1 MSPVSPSFQNFHTF
15 QACRICQVSP
25 VSKFALFAKL
35 SEFPQFPMNIGKAEL
50 CVRVYETL
58 GDHAPRGM
66 LEGHARQAIGVPRKG
81 REGAP
86 KGPCHRGR
94 RLLRGAAGRREEGG
108 GVTPFKETVYT

>member
-1 MSPVSPSFQNFHTF
+1 
-15 QACRICQVSP
+15 
-25 VSKFALFAKL
+25 
-35 SEFPQFPMNIGKAEL
+35 MNIGKAEL